1 MFRSTLTWAFIA
13 LVVVGCD
20 AGEIDD
26 PLDDNT
32 DPVAVISAES
42 AGERGSVVELDAS
55 GSHDADGDALTF
67 SWSLTSRPSGSSA
80 SITGATQEIASF
92 VPDVTGTYTVQ
103 LTVSDGDADHS
114 TTQNIVIDVQTLRS
128 ISSDSVIPN
137 TNSPAGEA
145 DYRVADN
152 SSVTFSADVT
162 IEPGV
167 TIRMGSGSIIHVPTG
182 GSLRAVGTAAAS
194 IRFVGANNATGYW
207 AGLDVDSNNSLN
219 ELAFVDV
226 ANGGGFGYADLYL
239 TGTMKVSNSTFRDS
253 ETFGIHAGSGAQLPA
268 FAGNTFHGNVLGAM
282 EISPQLIGSLD
293 GGSDYAGSVAVRS
306 GTASGTQNWPSINTN
321 YRIADNAS
329 VNFSSSTVTIEPG
342 ARFVMGEGSI
352 IHVPT
357 GSSFSAVGTATDSI
371 RFVGSNDIDGHW
383 AGLDIDSNNSANRL
397 SHVLV
402 ANAGAFGYA
411 GLYLTGTA
419 QVDNSHFRDSQ
430 TFGLHATSSALLP
443 GFASNRFTGNV
454 QGPVEIPV
462 DLMGSLDALSVYGG
476 NDVDFIS
483 VAGGSSGTAQT
494 WPKTDVPFFL
504 NHNASANLNSAIS
517 IDPGFRLHAGEG
529 SIIHVPAGGS
539 ISATGTAADSIVFRG
554 ASATPG
560 YWAGIDIDSN
570 AANTM
575 SYVRI
580 GHGGAFGYSN
590 IYLTG
595 TLAISNSHIHDSSRY
610 GVDVTSSGT
619 YVASNVTYSGNA
631 LGDVN

>member
-1 MFRSTLTWAFIA
+1 MLRRNLSWAVLA
-13 LVVVGCD
+13 LAVAACD
-20 AGEIDD
+20 EIDD
-26 PLDDNT
+26 PLDTNA
-32 DPVAVISAES
+32 DPVAVISADA
-42 AGERGSVVELDAS
+42 AGERGIAVDLDAS
-55 GSHDADGDALTF
+55 ASHDPDGDALSY

-80 SITGATQEIASF
+80 SITGAAQETASF
-92 VPDVTGTYTVQ
+92 VPDAVGTYTVQ
-103 LTVSDGDADHS
+103 LTVSDGDADDA
-114 TTQNIVIDVQTLRS
+114 TTHDIVIDVQALSGT
-128 ISSDSVIPN
+128 ISADSVIPD

-145 DYRVADN
+145 DYQVRDN
-152 SSVTFSADVT
+152 GSLTFGADVT

-167 TIRMGSGSIIHVPTG
+167 TIRMGSGSIIHVPSG
-182 GSLRAVGTAAAS
+182 GSLRAVGTAAAP
-194 IRFVGANNATGYW
+194 IRFVGANNATGFW

-219 ELAFVDV
+219 ELVHV
-226 ANGGGFGYADLYL
+226 EIANGGAFGYADLYL

-253 ETFGIHAGSGAQLPA
+253 ETFGIHAASSAALPV
-268 FAGNTFHGNVLGAM
+268 FAGNTFQGNALAAM

-293 GGSDYAGSVAVRS
+293 GASDYAGSVAVRS
-306 GTASGTQNWPSINTN
+306 GTASGTQNWPSINTD
-321 YRIADNAS
+321 YRIDDNAS
-329 VNFSSSTVTIEPG
+329 VSLSSSTVTVEAG

-397 SHVLV
+397 SHVVV

-419 QVDNSHFRDSQ
+419 RVDNSHFRDSE

-443 GFASNRFTGNV
+443 DFGSNRFSGNV

-462 DLMGSLDALSVYGG
+462 YLMGSLDALSIYGG

-483 VAGGSSGTAQT
+483 VAGGSSGTDQT

-504 NHNASANLNSAIS
+504 GHNVSATINSAVT

-529 SIIHVPAGGS
+529 SIIHVPSGGS
-539 ISATGTAADSIVFRG
+539 ISASGTAGDSIVFRG

-595 TLAISNSHIHDSSRY
+595 TLAVSNSHIHDSSRY
-610 GVDVTSSGT
+610 GVEVTTSGT
-619 YVASNVTYSGNA
+619 YIATNVTYSGNA
-631 LGDVN
+631 LGDVD